1 MYNIRLFVED
11 NGHEIFLGALIQ
23 RFASMYSI
31 SIDPRFGNAEGG
43 YGKMV
48 SELKEFIKDLLTDQE
63 ELPDLL
69 IAATDS
75 NCQGLSKRKQQ
86 IERSL
91 KGYSGNVIYAIPDP
105 HIEKWLLLDSAAFKK
120 VLGKGC
126 PAPPQKCER
135 DFYKRH
141 LREAVRATGVN
152 PPLGG
157 IEYGEDIVNAMDL
170 DKLERSTEVSLGH
183 LLRDLRQQFQTWQ
196 DIGRRQS

>member
-11 NGHEIFLGALIQ
+11 NGHEVFLGALIQ
-23 RFASMYSI
+23 RFASMYNV

-75 NCQGLSKRKQQ
+75 NCKGPSKRKQQ
-86 IERSL
+86 IEQAL
-91 KGYSGNVIYAIPDP
+91 KGYSGKVIYAIPDP
-105 HIEKWLLLDSAAFKK
+105 HIEKWLLLDSTAFKK

-135 DFYKRH
+135 DFYKRL
-141 LREAVRATGVN
+141 LRDAIRATGVN
-152 PPLGG
+152 PPFGG

-170 DKLERSTEVSLGH
+170 EKLERAEASLGH
-183 LLRDLRQQFQTWQ
+183 LLKALRQQFQAWQ
-196 DIGRRQS
+196 QIERHQS

>member
-11 NGHEIFLGALIQ
+11 NGHEVFLSALIR
-23 RFASMYSI
+23 RFASRYGVA
-31 SIDPRFGNAEGG
+31 IDLKFGNAEGG
-43 YGKMV
+43 YGKMM
-48 SELKEFIKDLLTDQE
+48 SELREYIKDQE

-75 NCQGLSKRKQQ
+75 NCKGFTKRKQQ
-86 IERSL
+86 IDRVL
-91 KGYSGNVIYAIPDP
+91 KGFAGKVIYAIPDP

-135 DFYKRH
+135 DFYKQR
-141 LREAVRATGVN
+141 LRDAVRATGVN

-157 IEYGEDIVNAMDL
+157 IEYGEEIVNAMDL
-170 DKLERSTEVSLGH
+170 DKLELTEPSLGY
-183 LLRDLRQQFQTWQ
+183 LLKDLRQQFQTWQ
-196 DIGRRQS
+196 QVEHYEF

>member
-11 NGHEIFLGALIQ
+11 NGHEVVLGALTQ
-23 RFASMYSI
+23 RFARMYNI

-43 YGKMV
+43 YGKMM
-48 SELKEFIKDLLTDQE
+48 SELKEFIKDLLIDQE

-75 NCQGLSKRKQQ
+75 NCKGFSKRKQQ
-86 IERSL
+86 IDQALR
-91 KGYSGNVIYAIPDP
+91 GYSGNVIYAIPDP

-135 DFYKRH
+135 DLYKRL
-141 LREAVRATGVN
+141 LRDAIRATGVN

-170 DKLERSTEVSLGH
+170 EKLERAEASLGH
-183 LLRDLRQQFQTWQ
+183 LLKDLRQQFQIWQ
-196 DIGRRQS
+196 QIEHQRSQ

>member
-23 RFASMYSI
+23 RFASMYNV

-69 IAATDS
+69 ITATDS
-75 NCQGLSKRKQQ
+75 NCNGLSKRKQQ
-86 IERSL
+86 IEQVL
-91 KGYSGNVIYAIPDP
+91 KGYSGKVIYAIPDP

-126 PAPPQKCER
+126 SAPPQKCER
-135 DFYKRH
+135 DLYKRL
-141 LREAVRATGVN
+141 LREAIRATGVN

-170 DKLERSTEVSLGH
+170 EKLERAEASLGH
-183 LLRDLRQQFQTWQ
+183 LLKALRQQFQTWQ
-196 DIGRRQS
+196 QIDLRRS

>member
-1 MYNIRLFVED
+1 MYSIRLFVED
-11 NGHEIFLGALIQ
+11 NGHEVFLGALIQ
-23 RFASMYSI
+23 RFASMYNI

-69 IAATDS
+69 ITAPDS

-86 IERSL
+86 IERAL

-126 PAPPQKCER
+126 SAPPQKCER
-135 DFYKRH
+135 DLYKRL
-141 LREAVRATGVN
+141 LREAIRATGVN

-170 DKLERSTEVSLGH
+170 EKLERAEASLGH
-183 LLRDLRQQFQTWQ
+183 LLKALRQQFQTWQ
-196 DIGRRQS
+196 QIDLRRS